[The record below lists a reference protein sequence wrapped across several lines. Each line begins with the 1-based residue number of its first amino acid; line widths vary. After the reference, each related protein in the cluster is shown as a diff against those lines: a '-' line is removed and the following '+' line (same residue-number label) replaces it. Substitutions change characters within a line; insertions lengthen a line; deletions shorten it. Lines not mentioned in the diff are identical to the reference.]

1 MSVQVEN
8 AEFRVEM
15 EMNHRIQ
22 IQNEN
27 HELAYELK
35 EQKAINT
42 DQAKELKRENEINQV
57 LAIENKKIRNQ
68 KRDQQLKH
76 VAAGAVGILAGV
88 VLK

>member
-1 MSVQVEN
+1 
-8 AEFRVEM
+8 M

-42 DQAKELKRENEINQV
+42 DQAEELKKQKEISHALAAEN
-57 LAIENKKIRNQ
+57 NKLRSQ
-68 KRDQQLKH
+68 KRDRQIKH
-76 VAAGAVGILAGV
+76 AMAGFFGVILGKV
-88 VLK
+88 IN